1 MSEALKKAREAL
13 SLARSEIWRL
23 LDVKGV
29 HPKQASEWP
38 EIVLLDAALAAI
50 DAEAKPVVRMLT
62 DVEFEECC
70 GGCKVTS
77 AAMTWMRRS
86 VSKAAEVWGLTIG
99 EQG

>member
-1 MSEALKKAREAL
+1 MSIEALKKAREAL
-13 SLARSEIWRL
+13 QLMYGCKMTLRDRA
-23 LDVKGV
+23 VV
-29 HPKQASEWP
+29 
-38 EIVLLDAALAAI
+38 DAALAAI

-62 DVEFEECC
+62 EAEFAECC

>member
-1 MSEALKKAREAL
+1 MSIEALKKAREAL
-13 SLARSEIWRL
+13 QLMYGCKMTLRDRA
-23 LDVKGV
+23 VV
-29 HPKQASEWP
+29 
-38 EIVLLDAALAAI
+38 DAALAAI

-62 DVEFEECC
+62 EAEFAECC

-99 EQG
+99 EHG

>member
-13 SLARSEIWRL
+13 QLMYGCKMTLRDRA
-23 LDVKGV
+23 VV
-29 HPKQASEWP
+29 
-38 EIVLLDAALAAI
+38 DAALAAI

>member
-13 SLARSEIWRL
+13 QLMYGCKMTLRDRA
-23 LDVKGV
+23 VV
-29 HPKQASEWP
+29 
-38 EIVLLDAALAAI
+38 DAALAAI

-86 VSKAAEVWGLTIG
+86 VSKAAEVNGLTIG

>member
-1 MSEALKKAREAL
+1 MSIEALKKAREAL
-13 SLARSEIWRL
+13 QLMYGCKMTLRDRA
-23 LDVKGV
+23 VV
-29 HPKQASEWP
+29 
-38 EIVLLDAALAAI
+38 DAALAAI

>member
-1 MSEALKKAREAL
+1 MSIEALKKAREAL
-13 SLARSEIWRL
+13 QLVRDCKMTLR
-23 LDVKGV
+23 D
-29 HPKQASEWP
+29 QA
-38 EIVLLDAALAAI
+38 VVDAALAAI

-86 VSKAAEVWGLTIG
+86 VSKFAEVNGLTIG

>member
-1 MSEALKKAREAL
+1 MSIEALKKAREAL
-13 SLARSEIWRL
+13 QLMYGCKMTLRDRA
-23 LDVKGV
+23 VV
-29 HPKQASEWP
+29 
-38 EIVLLDAALAAI
+38 DAALAAI

-62 DVEFEECC
+62 EAEFAECC

-86 VSKAAEVWGLTIG
+86 VDKAAEVWGLTIG

>member
-1 MSEALKKAREAL
+1 MSIEALKKAREAL
-13 SLARSEIWRL
+13 QLMYGCKMTLRDRA
-23 LDVKGV
+23 VV
-29 HPKQASEWP
+29 
-38 EIVLLDAALAAI
+38 DAALAAI

-62 DVEFEECC
+62 DEELAECC

>member
-1 MSEALKKAREAL
+1 MSIEALKKAREAL
-13 SLARSEIWRL
+13 QLMYGCKMTLRDRA
-23 LDVKGV
+23 VV
-29 HPKQASEWP
+29 
-38 EIVLLDAALAAI
+38 DAAIAAI
-50 DAEAKPVVRMLT
+50 DAEAKPVARMLT
-62 DVEFEECC
+62 DEELAECC

>member
-1 MSEALKKAREAL
+1 MSIEALKKAREAL
-13 SLARSEIWRL
+13 QLVRDCKMTLRDRA
-23 LDVKGV
+23 VV
-29 HPKQASEWP
+29 
-38 EIVLLDAALAAI
+38 DAALAAI

-86 VSKAAEVWGLTIG
+86 VSKFAEVNGLTIG

>member
-13 SLARSEIWRL
+13 QLMYGCKMTLRDRA
-23 LDVKGV
+23 VV
-29 HPKQASEWP
+29 
-38 EIVLLDAALAAI
+38 DAALAAI

-86 VSKAAEVWGLTIG
+86 VDKAAECWRLTIG

>member
-1 MSEALKKAREAL
+1 MSEALKKARDAL
-13 SLARSEIWRL
+13 QLMYGCKMTLRDRA
-23 LDVKGV
+23 VV
-29 HPKQASEWP
+29 
-38 EIVLLDAALAAI
+38 DAALAAI

>member
-1 MSEALKKAREAL
+1 MSIEALKKAREAL
-13 SLARSEIWRL
+13 QLMYGCKMTLRDRA
-23 LDVKGV
+23 VV
-29 HPKQASEWP
+29 
-38 EIVLLDAALAAI
+38 DAAIAAIDAI
-50 DAEAKPVVRMLT
+50 DAEAKPVARMLT
-62 DVEFEECC
+62 DEELAECC